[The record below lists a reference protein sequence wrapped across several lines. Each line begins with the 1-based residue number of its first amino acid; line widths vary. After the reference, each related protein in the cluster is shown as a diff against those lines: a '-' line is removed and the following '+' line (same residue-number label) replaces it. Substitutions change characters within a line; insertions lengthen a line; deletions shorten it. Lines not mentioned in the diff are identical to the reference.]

1 MLEPKQP
8 SDLSVDGSLSA
19 PDLDSVVVET
29 EEKGIAKCS
38 THIAKPLASEAAV
51 AKVFEFWQETLD
63 HRGAILDSR
72 RREKIKAALRLGYT
86 PENLMKAIVGCSR
99 THFNMGHNDKGQR
112 YDGLHVILKDADQI
126 ERFMRNADQPP
137 RPMSAADRR
146 QAEMNEIAR
155 RFIYNHLDEVTI
167 NDESQEGDLIEHEG
181 DIL

>member
-1 MLEPKQP
+1 
-8 SDLSVDGSLSA
+8 
-19 PDLDSVVVET
+19 
-29 EEKGIAKCS
+29 
-38 THIAKPLASEAAV
+38 
-51 AKVFEFWQETLD
+51 
-63 HRGAILDSR
+63 
-72 RREKIKAALRLGYT
+72 
-86 PENLMKAIVGCSR
+86 
-99 THFNMGHNDKGQR
+99 MGHNDKGQR